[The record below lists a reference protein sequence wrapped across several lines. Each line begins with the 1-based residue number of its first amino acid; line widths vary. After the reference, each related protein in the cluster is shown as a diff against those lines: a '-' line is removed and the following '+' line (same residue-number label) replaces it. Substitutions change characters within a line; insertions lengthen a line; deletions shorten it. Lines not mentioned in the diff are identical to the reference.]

1 MRAPPM
7 KAAISWVLAVIP
19 TLLLLGAPATKED
32 RPTVRF
38 SEHLIADKYGYAYGV
53 AAADLD
59 GDGNLD
65 LTSVDVRGKPS
76 MSSLF
81 WFEHDGKGNFKR
93 HVIARDEPGWF
104 ERHAIGDINGDGKP
118 DVAVVNNRDGHLVW
132 FANNDRPTAGPWKRH
147 VITTKCPRAYDVV
160 LADLDGDGYLDAAV
174 AGYASNLITWYKNP
188 GKEGWDR
195 EWAQYIIGDKMSEA
209 RTIRAGDFNGDGK
222 VD

>member
-59 GDGNLD
+59 GDGKLD
-65 LTSVDVRGKPS
+65 LTSGDTTNNVLYWYQNDGRGG
-76 MSSLF
+76 F
-81 WFEHDGKGNFKR
+81 RR
-93 HVIARDEPGWF
+93 HVIQKDEPGWF

-118 DVAVVNNRDGHLVW
+118 DIVIVKNLDGH
-132 FANNDRPTAGPWKRH
+132 
-147 VITTKCPRAYDVV
+147 
-160 LADLDGDGYLDAAV
+160 
-174 AGYASNLITWYKNP
+174 
-188 GKEGWDR
+188 
-195 EWAQYIIGDKMSEA
+195 
-209 RTIRAGDFNGDGK
+209 
-222 VD
+222 